1 MLSSVLRSPLAI
13 QVNIGIIRVFVEF
26 RRMAST
32 LVLPNTAADVAQ
44 LRKDFDVTKFAW
56 KKEK

>member
-1 MLSSVLRSPLAI
+1 LAI

-26 RRMAST
+26 RRMVST

-44 LRKDFDVTKFAW
+44 LRKDFEELNYTKRTVPFV
-56 KKEK
+56 